1 MKGRPQPR
9 HNSVTPSSS
18 PDRELGDV
26 ATRTCDVT
34 IVRMGSPGDGRSDP
48 EPAGDEDYRIEL
60 STMGGTVRIVL
71 RGSLSSTARSHVAEL
86 REVAACSGFD
96 VEIAR
101 I

>member
-1 MKGRPQPR
+1 MNGRPQPR
-9 HNSVTPSSS
+9 HNSVTAASS

-26 ATRTCDVT
+26 ATRTRDET
-34 IVRMGSPGDGRSDP
+34 IVDMGSSGDGSSDP
-48 EPAGDEDYRIEL
+48 ESAGGDDYRIEL

-71 RGSLSSTARSHVAEL
+71 RGSLSGTARSHVAEL
-86 REVAACSGFD
+86 CDAAACSGFD